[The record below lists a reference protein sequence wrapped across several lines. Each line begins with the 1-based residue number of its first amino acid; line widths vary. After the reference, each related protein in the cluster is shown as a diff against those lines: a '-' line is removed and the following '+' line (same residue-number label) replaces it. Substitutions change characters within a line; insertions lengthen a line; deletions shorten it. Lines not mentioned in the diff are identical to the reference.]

1 MSRKN
6 KIRNGISTVILW
18 LIIWQVVAMRIDNSI
33 FLPSPMETVQ
43 SLQKLF
49 LSKTFFLSVSATLGN
64 IVKGFLL
71 GVLFGSIFAVI
82 ASVSEFLETFITFP
96 MRIIKAT
103 PVASF
108 TILALFWLDSS
119 NLSILVSFFMVL
131 PILYT
136 NVLTGIKETNPKLL
150 EMAKM
155 FQIRWYYKVCFLYIP
170 EVLPYLFSA
179 CSVAIGLAW
188 KSGIAAE
195 VIGITKNSI
204 GNHLYQAKLYLE
216 MPKLFAWSFV
226 IVSIS
231 IVSEYIVLG
240 LIRLLEH
247 SICDTG
253 KKKPIQLKEQVIE
266 ESRNEEESSTLFSI
280 PEDSKIELSFINLKE
295 FDVMTEKERI
305 NTIILKNIKKSYGEH
320 LVLDNISVTLS
331 SNQPI
336 ALMGKSGIGKTT
348 LFRII
353 LGLETIDA
361 GIIQKE
367 KQVELYS
374 VVFQEN
380 RLLEQLTVE
389 NNLKIVCK
397 TKKQRETIE
406 ELLTCLSLKGCA
418 KQKVSSLSGGMKR
431 RVAIG
436 RAILFDAPVLLLD
449 EPFQGLDRKTKQQV
463 MQLVKQK
470 MTGKIVLLITHEK
483 EEAIFLGCDIIDF
496 DRNAMEINK

>member
-1 MSRKN
+1 MSKKK
-6 KIRNGISTVILW
+6 KIRNIIGTIILW
-18 LIIWQVVAMRIDNSI
+18 FIIWQVIAVRIDNSI
-33 FLPSPMETVQ
+33 FLPSPIETVQ
-43 SLQKLF
+43 SLQQLF
-49 LSKTFFLSVSATLGN
+49 LSKTFFLSVSVTLGN

-136 NVLTGIKETNPKLL
+136 NVLTGMKETNLKLL
-150 EMAKM
+150 EMAKV
-155 FQIRWYYKVCFLYIP
+155 FQIRWYYKVGYIYIP

-195 VIGITKNSI
+195 IIGITKNSI

-216 MPKLFAWSFV
+216 MPELFAWSFV
-226 IVSIS
+226 IIIIS
-231 IVSEYIVLG
+231 IASEHIVLG
-240 LIRLLEH
+240 LIHLLEQ
-247 SICDTG
+247 SIYG
-253 KKKPIQLKEQVIE
+253 IEKNNFQEEKEQIKSAIE
-266 ESRNEEESSTLFSI
+266 DEKNSGVFFVQENKNFDDNQIKLREVYTL
-280 PEDSKIELSFINLKE
+280 DKE
-295 FDVMTEKERI
+295 QMV
-305 NTIILKNIKKSYGEH
+305 NTITLKDITKSYGEN
-320 LVLDNISVTLS
+320 LVLDKVSFIVS

-353 LGLETIDA
+353 LGLEPIDA

-367 KQVELYS
+367 KQLERSS

-389 NNLKIVCK
+389 KNLKIVCR
-397 TKKQRETIE
+397 TKKQREKIE
-406 ELLTCLSLKGCA
+406 ELLSCLGLKGCV
-418 KQKVSSLSGGMKR
+418 KQKVNTLSGGMKR
-431 RVAIG
+431 RVAIA
-436 RAILFDAPVLLLD
+436 RAILFDAPVFLLD
-449 EPFQGLDRKTKQQV
+449 EPFQGLDIKTKQQV
-463 MQLVKQK
+463 MQLVKQTMK
-470 MTGKIVLLITHEK
+470 GKIVLLITHEK
-483 EEAIFLGCDIIDF
+483 EEALFLGCDIVDF
-496 DRNAMEINK
+496 NQIEH

>member
-1 MSRKN
+1 MSKKN
-6 KIRNGISTVILW
+6 KIRNVICTVILW
-18 LIIWQVVAMRIDNSI
+18 FIIWQVIAMRIDNSI
-33 FLPSPMETVQ
+33 FLPSPVETVQ
-43 SLQKLF
+43 SLQNLF
-49 LSKTFFLSVSATLGN
+49 LSKTFFLSVSVTLGN
-64 IVKGFLL
+64 IVKGFCL
-71 GVLFGSIFAVI
+71 GVLFGSIFAVF
-82 ASVSEFLETFITFP
+82 ASLSEFLETFITFP

-150 EMAKM
+150 EMAKV
-155 FQIRWYYKVCFLYIP
+155 FQIRWYYKICFLYIP

-216 MPKLFAWSFV
+216 MPELFAWSFV
-226 IVSIS
+226 IISIS
-231 IVSEYIVLG
+231 IVSEYIVLV
-240 LIRLLEH
+240 LLRFVEQGMYGTE
-247 SICDTG
+247 S
-253 KKKPIQLKEQVIE
+253 KKVQEAKEQ
-266 ESRNEEESSTLFSI
+266 L
-280 PEDSKIELSFINLKE
+280 IELKMEDMLPLIQKNNKSETQIKWDNK
-295 FDVMTEKERI
+295 T
-305 NTIILKNIKKSYGEH
+305 NTIVLKNITKSYKKH

-336 ALMGKSGIGKTT
+336 AFMGKSGIGKTT

-361 GIIQKE
+361 GTIQKE
-367 KQVELYS
+367 NQMECS

-389 NNLKIVCK
+389 KNLKIVCK
-397 TKKQRETIE
+397 TKKQQEVIG
-406 ELLTCLSLKGCA
+406 ELLICLGLKGCER
-418 KQKVSSLSGGMKR
+418 KKVSCLSGGMKR

-449 EPFQGLDRKTKQQV
+449 EPFQGLDIKTKQQV
-463 MQLVKQK
+463 MQLVKQTMK
-470 MTGKIVLLITHEK
+470 GKIVLLITHEK
-483 EEAIFLGCDIIDF
+483 EEALFLGCDIIDF
-496 DRNAMEINK
+496 NRIK

>member
-1 MSRKN
+1 MSK
-6 KIRNGISTVILW
+6 KIRNVVYTIILW
-18 LIIWQVVAMRIDNSI
+18 LIIWQVVAMRIDDSI
-33 FLPSPMETVQ
+33 FLPSPIETAQ
-43 SLQKLF
+43 SLQTLF
-49 LSKTFFLSVSATLGN
+49 LSKTFFLSVSVTLGN

-82 ASVSEFLETFITFP
+82 ASISEFLETFITFP

-150 EMAKM
+150 EMVKV
-155 FQIRWYYKVCFLYIP
+155 FQIRWYYKICFLYIP

-216 MPKLFAWSFV
+216 MPELFAWSFV
-226 IVSIS
+226 IISIS
-231 IVSEYIVLG
+231 TVSEYMVLV
-240 LIRLLEH
+240 LLHFIEQGMYGTK
-247 SICDTG
+247 I
-253 KKKPIQLKEQVIE
+253 KKAYEVKTPLVEMKM
-266 ESRNEEESSTLFSI
+266 
-280 PEDSKIELSFINLKE
+280 EDMLSFIQENNKSNEAQIKGKE
-295 FDVMTEKERI
+295 DNIINEKLTK
-305 NTIILKNIKKSYGEH
+305 NTIVLKDITKYYGEH
-320 LVLDNISVTLS
+320 LVLDKVSVTLS
-331 SNQPI
+331 SKQPI
-336 ALMGKSGIGKTT
+336 AFMGKSGIGKTT

-361 GIIQKE
+361 GTIQKE
-367 KQVELYS
+367 NEMDLCS

-397 TKKQRETIE
+397 TKEQKETIR
-406 ELLTCLSLKGCA
+406 ELLSCLGLKGCE
-418 KQKVSSLSGGMKR
+418 KQKVSCLSGGMKR

-436 RAILFDAPVLLLD
+436 RAILFDAPILLLD
-449 EPFQGLDRKTKQQV
+449 EPFQALDIRTKQQV

-470 MTGKIVLLITHEK
+470 MKEKIVLLVTHEK
-483 EEAIFLGCDIIDF
+483 EEAIFLGCDIINF
-496 DRNAMEINK
+496 NQIEH

>member
-1 MSRKN
+1 MSK
-6 KIRNGISTVILW
+6 KIRNVIGTIILW
-18 LIIWQVVAMRIDNSI
+18 LIIWQVVAMRIDDSI
-33 FLPSPMETVQ
+33 FLPSPIETAQ
-43 SLQKLF
+43 SLQTLF
-49 LSKTFFLSVSATLGN
+49 LSKQFFLSIGVTLGN

-71 GVLFGSIFAVI
+71 GVLFGSIFAVF
-82 ASVSEFLETFITFP
+82 ASISDFLETFISFP

-119 NLSILVSFFMVL
+119 KLSILVSFFMVL

-150 EMAKM
+150 EMGKV
-155 FQIRWYYKVCFLYIP
+155 FQIRWYYKVCYIYIP

-216 MPKLFAWSFV
+216 MPELFAWSFV
-226 IVSIS
+226 IISIS
-231 IVSEYIVLG
+231 IAFEYIVLG
-240 LIRLLEH
+240 LIHLLEQ
-247 SICDTG
+247 SIYG
-253 KKKPIQLKEQVIE
+253 IEKKNFQEEKEQIKSAIEDEKNSDVFFMQENNNFNNNQLKLREVYPLDNEQIV
-266 ESRNEEESSTLFSI
+266 
-280 PEDSKIELSFINLKE
+280 
-295 FDVMTEKERI
+295 
-305 NTIILKNIKKSYGEH
+305 NTIILKNITKSYGEQ
-320 LVLDNISVTLS
+320 LVLDNVSVQLL

-336 ALMGKSGIGKTT
+336 ALMGKSGVGKTT

-353 LGLETIDA
+353 LGLEMIDA
-361 GIIQKE
+361 GTIQKE
-367 KQVELYS
+367 NQLEISS

-389 NNLKIVCK
+389 KNLKIVCR
-397 TKKQRETIE
+397 TKKQREEIE
-406 ELLTCLSLKGCA
+406 ELLSCLGLKGCI
-418 KQKVSSLSGGMKR
+418 KQKVNTLSGGMKR

-436 RAILFDAPVLLLD
+436 RALLFHAPVLLLD
-449 EPFQGLDRKTKQQV
+449 EPFQGLDIRTKQQV

-470 MTGKIVLLITHEK
+470 MKGKIVLLITHEK
-483 EEAIFLGCDIIDF
+483 EEARFLGCDIVDF
-496 DRNAMEINK
+496 K

>member
-1 MSRKN
+1 MSRKK
-6 KIRNGISTVILW
+6 KIRNGIVTVILW
-18 LIIWQVVAMRIDNSI
+18 FIIWQVVAMKIDNSI
-33 FLPSPMETVQ
+33 FLPSPIETVQ
-43 SLQKLF
+43 SLQQLF
-49 LSKTFFLSVSATLGN
+49 FSTTFFLSVSVTLGN

-71 GVLFGSIFAVI
+71 GVLFGSIFSVI
-82 ASVSEFLETFITFP
+82 ASLSEFLETFITFP

-119 NLSILVSFFMVL
+119 SLSILVSFFMVL

-136 NVLTGIKETNPKLL
+136 NVLTGIKEINPKLL
-150 EMAKM
+150 EMSKV

-226 IVSIS
+226 IISIS
-231 IVSEYIVLG
+231 IASEHIVLG
-240 LIRLLEH
+240 LIHLLEQ
-247 SICDTG
+247 SIYG
-253 KKKPIQLKEQVIE
+253 IEKKNFQEEKEQIKSAIE
-266 ESRNEEESSTLFSI
+266 DEKNSDVFFMK
-280 PEDSKIELSFINLKE
+280 EDKNFDDNRIKLREVYELDNKQI
-295 FDVMTEKERI
+295 V
-305 NTIILKNIKKSYGEH
+305 NTMILKDITKSYGEN
-320 LVLDNISVTLS
+320 LVLDKVSFIVS

-336 ALMGKSGIGKTT
+336 ALMGKSGVGKTT

-353 LGLETIDA
+353 LGLETADV
-361 GIIQKE
+361 GTLQKE
-367 KQVELYS
+367 KQLERSS

-389 NNLKIVCK
+389 KNLKIVCR
-397 TKKQRETIE
+397 TKKQREEIE
-406 ELLTCLSLKGCA
+406 ELLSCLGLKGCA
-418 KQKVSSLSGGMKR
+418 KQKVNSLSGGMKR

-436 RAILFDAPVLLLD
+436 RAILFDAPVFLLD
-449 EPFQGLDRKTKQQV
+449 EPFQGLDIKTKQQV
-463 MQLVKQK
+463 MQLVKQTMK
-470 MTGKIVLLITHEK
+470 GKIVLLITHEK
-483 EEAIFLGCDIIDF
+483 EEAVFLGYDII
-496 DRNAMEINK
+496 EIK